1 MNALDRLH
9 ADSPRY
15 TPLALFLAMTM
26 VPVVAALALD
36 ARMFQGIPVW
46 IKPLKFLVSL
56 VVYLLTLAWMARF
69 ADTATTQRA
78 GWRWHECAV
87 VMAVLLEMVWIG
99 GAAAMGVG
107 SHYNVSNRL
116 MAVTY
121 PMMGLAAILL
131 TTASTTLAVAIHR
144 NPNTGLSPPLKG
156 GLVWG
161 LGLTLPLTLI
171 TAGTL
176 SAMPGHWVGGTP
188 SDAGGLPL
196 MGWSR
201 DGGDL
206 RVAHFFATHALHGVP
221 ALVFLAA
228 LLQRGDAAGSSAR
241 FIAPGVGALYAA
253 LVFGTFGQAL
263 MGHPVLAGR
272 G

>member
-1 MNALDRLH
+1 M
-9 ADSPRY
+9 Y
-15 TPLALFLAMTM
+15 
-26 VPVVAALALD
+26 
-36 ARMFQGIPVW
+36 QGIPVW

-78 GWRWHECAV
+78 AWRWHECAV
-87 VMAVLLEMVWIG
+87 VVAVLLEMVWIG

-116 MAVTY
+116 LAVIY

-144 NPNTGLSPPLKG
+144 NQDTGMSPLLKS

-206 RVAHFFATHALHGVP
+206 RVAHFLATHALHVIP
-221 ALVFLAA
+221 LFALV
-228 LLQRGDAAGSSAR
+228 AGHL
-241 FIAPGVGALYAA
+241 PGPPAKWAVLGFTGLYFT
-253 LVFGTFGQAL
+253 LVMLTFAQAL
-263 MGHPVLAGR
+263 AGQPFF
-272 G
+272 

>member
-1 MNALDRLH
+1 MKALDRLH

-69 ADTATTQRA
+69 ADTTTTQRA

-116 MAVTY
+116 LAVTY

-144 NPNTGLSPPLKG
+144 NPNTGLSPPLARRRRPARG
-156 GLVWG
+156 
-161 LGLTLPLTLI
+161 PL
-171 TAGTL
+171 
-176 SAMPGHWVGGTP
+176 
-188 SDAGGLPL
+188 
-196 MGWSR
+196 
-201 DGGDL
+201 L
-206 RVAHFFATHALHGVP
+206 RHAC
-221 ALVFLAA
+221 AA
-228 LLQRGDAAGSSAR
+228 RGAGS
-241 FIAPGVGALYAA
+241 G
-253 LVFGTFGQAL
+253 VFGCPPQA
-263 MGHPVLAGR
+263 G
-272 G
+272 